1 MESANIESHPVHV
14 GLTKGPISKY
24 HQHMILQVKF
34 PTNRLSF
41 PETHSNRNITD
52 EKPCSPLLPLEH
64 LPDYCLQAQTH
75 LSDFLDSVH
84 RSMCTS
90 VVFNVHISSWCPTAS
105 LLGLR
110 HPGLAMPQ
118 HLCTSSHLHT
128 GPVLASP
135 QILLVATVSGYEWKS
150 HTFPPVSNRG
160 CIDVKSAVVVKP
172 KCQSTFHKVFSSRT
186 T

>member
-84 RSMCTS
+84 HSMCTS
-90 VVFNVHISSWCPTAS
+90 VADVLQHHCWDSDTQGWQCPSIYVQAPTCTQGQCWPVPRFS
-105 LLGLR
+105 LS
-110 HPGLAMPQ
+110 PQCLAM
-118 HLCTSSHLHT
+118 SGSHIPSHPFLT
-128 GPVLASP
+128 EVVLMSN
-135 QILLVATVSGYEWKS
+135 QLL
-150 HTFPPVSNRG
+150 
-160 CIDVKSAVVVKP
+160 
-172 KCQSTFHKVFSSRT
+172 
-186 T
+186 